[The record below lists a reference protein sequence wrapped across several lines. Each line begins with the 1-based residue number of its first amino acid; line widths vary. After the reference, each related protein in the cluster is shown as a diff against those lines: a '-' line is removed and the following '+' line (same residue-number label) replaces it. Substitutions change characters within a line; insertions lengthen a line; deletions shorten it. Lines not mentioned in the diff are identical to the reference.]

1 MIKSFTALFLNR
13 DYFSRRNITI
23 CALLGIGL
31 ALFITIYDSV
41 LEHDGLASL
50 DGPIRTW
57 VANNQSAGL
66 TAGMKLITDL
76 SAPLSISVITIIGAV
91 IWYIRKKDFWRPAL
105 TLGAVAISLTASAI
119 IKTLTARERPTITDL
134 IDAHAS
140 VAYSFPSGHTIGAA
154 TLLLVLAY
162 FYCAKA
168 PSMRRFVITSLIFIV
183 SIALVAFSRIYL
195 GYHWLTDVTA
205 SIGLAFVVLAIAITI
220 DTYAKP
226 RKQITSSK
234 EV

>member
-1 MIKSFTALFLNR
+1 MIKSITSLFMNR
-13 DYFSRRNITI
+13 DFFSRRNIVI
-23 CALLGIGL
+23 AILFSIGL

-50 DGPIRTW
+50 DGPIRAW
-57 VANNQSAGL
+57 VAENQSTRL
-66 TAGMKLITDL
+66 TAGMNLISEI
-76 SAPLSISVITIIGAV
+76 SAPLSVSIITIAGAI
-91 IWYIRKKDFWRPAL
+91 IWYVRKKDFWHPAL
-105 TLGAVAISLTASAI
+105 ALGAVAIALIASAI

-134 IDAHAS
+134 INAHGS

-168 PSMRRFVITSLIFIV
+168 PTIRRIFNVSLIV
-183 SIALVAFSRIYL
+183 TTDIALVAFSRIYL

-205 SIGLAFVVLAIAITI
+205 SIGLAFVILAIVIAA
-220 DTYAKP
+220 DTYLKP
-226 RKQITSSK
+226 RKQTTSS
-234 EV
+234 EGA